1 MRNVLSLGY
10 IQIFSVLKYC
20 NCYMLRLNAVS
31 PRPQRRASCYFIP
44 SWMAAILQVADGV
57 TPPSFACGRAEPPV
71 DHSPPTLPRQTD
83 SVCACCDAM
92 LHTFKSSKKQPPA
105 LKGLPLSKQQLSL
118 WLCAAFSTSVCL
130 VRTGPPPHH
139 APLLANIPLSEGLV
153 ILDSSAQKCRW
164 RILALRLRA
173 PSFQCDKF
181 QLCWKCLVMISCYF
195 YCRGWR
201 LQPLLSRT
209 SCLWRVFRMCC
220 IMNTVTH
227 SHARS

>member
-1 MRNVLSLGY
+1 
-10 IQIFSVLKYC
+10 
-20 NCYMLRLNAVS
+20 
-31 PRPQRRASCYFIP
+31 
-44 SWMAAILQVADGV
+44 MAAILQVADGV
-57 TPPSFACGRAEPPV
+57 TPRAEPPV
-71 DHSPPTLPRQTD
+71 DYSPPTPPRQTD
-83 SVCACCDAM
+83 SVCVRAHVQV
-92 LHTFKSSKKQPPA
+92 LKKKKKTAQ
-105 LKGLPLSKQQLSL
+105 KGLPLSKQQLSL

-130 VRTGPPPHH
+130 VRTGPPPPHP
-139 APLLANIPLSEGLV
+139 APLPANIPLSEGLV

-195 YCRGWR
+195 YCLGWR